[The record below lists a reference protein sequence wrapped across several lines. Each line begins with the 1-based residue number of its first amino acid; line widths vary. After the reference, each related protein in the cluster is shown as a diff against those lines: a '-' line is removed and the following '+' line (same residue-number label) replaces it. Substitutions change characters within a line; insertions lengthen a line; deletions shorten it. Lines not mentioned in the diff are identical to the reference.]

1 MATKDEY
8 IAKLK
13 AQLDEWKEDM
23 EQLGRK
29 AVDASDDVKA
39 RIETQIDELKAKWD
53 EGEGKRQEILAA
65 ADDKWEDL
73 KDEAEERWGQISG
86 FVKGQLDKIKS
97 HFS

>member
-13 AQLDEWKEDM
+13 AQLDEWKEDI
-23 EQLGRK
+23 EHLGNK
-29 AVDASDDVKA
+29 AADASEDVKA
-39 RIETQIDELKAKWD
+39 KIETQIAELKAKWD

-65 ADDKWEDL
+65 ADDKWEDM
-73 KDEAEERWGQISG
+73 KDEAEERWSQITG
-86 FVKGQLDKIKS
+86 FVKVQLDKIKS